1 MLVYMEVLLDYCD
14 ECALTFKLSLN
25 SSELFQNSCDFLK
38 YK

>member
-1 MLVYMEVLLDYCD
+1 MLVYMEVLLKICD
-14 ECALTFKLSLN
+14 EGALAFKLSLN